1 MEKKDHVSHTESF
14 MQLTLHIVDY
24 IVCHFNCLLYNYAG
38 SYKTN
43 VILAFACLCFRIPQE
58 PVVV

>member
-24 IVCHFNCLLYNYAG
+24 IVSHFNCLLYNCAG
-38 SYKTN
+38 S
-43 VILAFACLCFRIPQE
+43 
-58 PVVV
+58 

>member
-24 IVCHFNCLLYNYAG
+24 IVCHLIHCLLYNCAG
-38 SYKTN
+38 S
-43 VILAFACLCFRIPQE
+43 
-58 PVVV
+58 